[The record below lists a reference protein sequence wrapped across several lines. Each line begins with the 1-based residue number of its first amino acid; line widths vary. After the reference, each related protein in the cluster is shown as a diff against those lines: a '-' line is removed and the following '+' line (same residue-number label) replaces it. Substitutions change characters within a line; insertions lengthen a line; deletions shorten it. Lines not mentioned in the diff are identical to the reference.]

1 MLDASHITKDEYNE
15 AMKDDVYSRIQSVDN
30 QITQSNNVYSY
41 FVDEVVSQVMSDLQE
56 QKGYTYTQ
64 AYNAVYSGGLKI
76 YTTQDSKIQKFAIK
90 NYQTLKTIPI
100 QFLIP
105 LTGHGQFSTL
115 MEQLKTIQK
124 VTSIIITKFF

>member
-64 AYNAVYSGGLKI
+64 
-76 YTTQDSKIQKFAIK
+76 
-90 NYQTLKTIPI
+90 
-100 QFLIP
+100 LITP
-105 LTGHGQFSTL
+105 Y
-115 MEQLKTIQK
+115 I
-124 VTSIIITKFF
+124 VVV